1 MSRPSVFCSQT
12 YDELDVSEVFV
23 EHAKF
28 PAASS
33 LTANPQRRSGTVVLW
48 PGLHRHIKVM
58 AVVGITAV
66 QVALRKHKDI
76 DIGVGDVNGW
86 GGEIALFYSNWMMA
100 AVSTT

>member
-1 MSRPSVFCSQT
+1 
-12 YDELDVSEVFV
+12 
-23 EHAKF
+23 
-28 PAASS
+28 
-33 LTANPQRRSGTVVLW
+33 
-48 PGLHRHIKVM
+48 M